1 MRAAKRGSRH
11 ATALRGAVAPY
22 QAGELLIATG
32 LEKQQQGA
40 FNDGTLT
47 YPLPESEFF

>member
-11 ATALRGAVAPY
+11 ATALRGAVAPH
-22 QAGELLIATG
+22 QAGELLIAAG

-40 FNDGTLT
+40 FNDRTLT
-47 YPLPESEFF
+47 YPLPESELF